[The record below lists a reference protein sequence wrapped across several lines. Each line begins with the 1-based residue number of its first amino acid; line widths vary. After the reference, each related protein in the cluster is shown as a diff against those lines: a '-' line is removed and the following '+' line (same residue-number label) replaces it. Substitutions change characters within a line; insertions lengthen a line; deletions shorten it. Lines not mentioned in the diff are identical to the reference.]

1 MAGFLL
7 RDTPVITAYFLAFT
21 GASSSKVQELRGRS
35 DLAHPCRQDLAR
47 LERRTGGR
55 SLTPAARAT
64 GSALAR
70 YIAKRLGLAVITLVL
85 LSMIIFA
92 AAQLLPGDLGRS
104 VLGRDATA
112 EAVAEYNH
120 EHGTDRSAVVQY
132 LDWAGGVVRGD
143 FGNSLVPPEQP
154 VWDVIATGAPRT
166 RSSSPLF
173 AFVLVVPF
181 GILGGVL
188 SGLRVGKAT
197 DRGITVVGL
206 SLAVVPEFV
215 TGLVL
220 ILVFSIW
227 AGWLPVTAQW
237 EPGSGPLTQVKHL
250 TLPAIALTLV
260 LFGYVARITRAGVV
274 EALDADYTRTAFL
287 KGLPR
292 KTVIRRHVLRN
303 AILPTIAVIA
313 TQVGYLLGGLVAIE
327 LLFNYRGI
335 GLTTLE
341 AAQLKDYTVLS
352 AGVLIIGFTYVVVT
366 LVADVLSALLNPRIR
381 FGASE

>member
-1 MAGFLL
+1 MG
-7 RDTPVITAYFLAFT
+7 
-21 GASSSKVQELRGRS
+21 
-35 DLAHPCRQDLAR
+35 
-47 LERRTGGR
+47 
-55 SLTPAARAT
+55 
-64 GSALAR
+64 R

-92 AAQLLPGDLGRS
+92 AAQLLPGISVAPCSAATLRPRQSPSTTTSTGPIARRWCSTSTGRAAS
-104 VLGRDATA
+104 CAAT
-112 EAVAEYNH
+112 
-120 EHGTDRSAVVQY
+120 SA
-132 LDWAGGVVRGD
+132 
-143 FGNSLVPPEQP
+143 
-154 VWDVIATGAPRT
+154 T
-166 RSSSPLF
+166 RSSRPSSPSGTSSSRRSCNSLKLAVF

-274 EALDADYTRTAFL
+274 EALEPITR
-287 KGLPR
+287 GLRSSRDSPQDG
-292 KTVIRRHVLRN
+292 H
-303 AILPTIAVIA
+303 P
-313 TQVGYLLGGLVAIE
+313 
-327 LLFNYRGI
+327 
-335 GLTTLE
+335 
-341 AAQLKDYTVLS
+341 AART
-352 AGVLIIGFTYVVVT
+352 
-366 LVADVLSALLNPRIR
+366 P
-381 FGASE
+381 